1 MHADIEQLLSLRDGA
16 AVSEATR
23 RHVAA
28 CRQCA
33 DELDRLT
40 LLSRQLRDLPPIE
53 PRQTLWEGVATRVME
68 PPRAVFPWGQ
78 AVAIAASCVLA
89 ITLVMRSQA
98 PEPGAVDAAA
108 GDQFAEIVPS
118 APAVAPGSDYVAQSR
133 QLEATLR
140 AMPAAPRVTRA
151 STAGTIADLEDRIAM
166 IDLKLSHPG
175 LSPQGRQSLWQQRV
189 RLMRTLVRVRY
200 AQVRDTL

>member
-16 AVSEATR
+16 AVAEDTR
-23 RHVAA
+23 RHVAV

-40 LLSRQLRDLPPIE
+40 VLRRQLEELPPIE
-53 PRQTLWEGVATRVME
+53 PRQTLWQGVANRVME
-68 PPRAVFPWGQ
+68 PPRAAFPWGQ
-78 AVAIAASCVLA
+78 AIAIAASCVLA
-89 ITLVMRSQA
+89 ITLVMRSQV
-98 PEPGAVDAAA
+98 PEPGSADAVV
-108 GDQFAEIVPS
+108 GDRFAEIVPS
-118 APAVAPGSDYVAQSR
+118 APAAASGGDYVAQSR

-166 IDLKLSHPG
+166 IDLKLSYPG